1 MSWFTTSDYFIMD
14 AVARA
19 RAEEL
24 HERSERE
31 SACARDDD
39 DPKHDALARSAE
51 RARPAPVPC
60 HLARS
65 AA

>member
-24 HERSERE
+24 RERSERE
-31 SACARDDD
+31 SACARDDG
-39 DPKHDALARSAE
+39 DPNHDVPVRSAE
-51 RARPAPVPC
+51 RARPAPAPC
-60 HLARS
+60 DVTRE